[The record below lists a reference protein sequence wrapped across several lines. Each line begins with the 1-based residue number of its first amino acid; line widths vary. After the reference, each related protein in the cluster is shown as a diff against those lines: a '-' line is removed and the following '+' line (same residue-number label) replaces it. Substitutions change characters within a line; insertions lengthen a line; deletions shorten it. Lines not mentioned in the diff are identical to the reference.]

1 MRIENYFY
9 IRKNYTAHYTL
20 FNTPPPPLPKK
31 KKRKKEKNYLSVV
44 FAFCDTTAI
53 PRGNTQIWSKDMTQ
67 QQTRTTYFKYHYNQN
82 LTRLLSKRKLP
93 PHCLQEL
100 HPY

>member
-1 MRIENYFY
+1 MCKNVHVRMSFICMRIENYFY
-9 IRKNYTAHYTL
+9 IRKNYAAHY
-20 FNTPPPPLPKK
+20 N
-31 KKRKKEKNYLSVV
+31 
-44 FAFCDTTAI
+44 AI

-67 QQTRTTYFKYHYNQN
+67 QQTRTTYFKYHYNKN
-82 LTRLLSKRKLP
+82 LNRLLSKRKLP